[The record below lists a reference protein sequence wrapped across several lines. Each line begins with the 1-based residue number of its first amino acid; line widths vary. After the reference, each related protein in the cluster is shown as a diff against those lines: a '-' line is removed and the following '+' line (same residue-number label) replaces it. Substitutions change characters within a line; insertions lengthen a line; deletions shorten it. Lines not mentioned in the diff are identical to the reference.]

1 MAIFKSLTDNPDM
14 VEVFRKFND
23 GLLPL
28 CEYHDIILRGASPL
42 TVGERELLAAYV
54 SGLNACRFCFGA
66 HSAIAESYGIDP
78 DLLEGILGDPEQTAV
93 DKKMVPML
101 AYVKKLTLEPSK
113 MTVQDAD
120 AVFAAGW
127 EERALF
133 HAIAVCALFNLM
145 NRIVEGCGITP
156 SEHMDAGR
164 QDRLTEG
171 RNNPN
176 FYTDFARMVL
186 SDQGE

>member
-78 DLLEGILGDPEQTAV
+78 D
-93 DKKMVPML
+93 
-101 AYVKKLTLEPSK
+101 
-113 MTVQDAD
+113 
-120 AVFAAGW
+120 
-127 EERALF
+127 
-133 HAIAVCALFNLM
+133 
-145 NRIVEGCGITP
+145 
-156 SEHMDAGR
+156 
-164 QDRLTEG
+164 
-171 RNNPN
+171 
-176 FYTDFARMVL
+176 
-186 SDQGE
+186 